1 MKNNENKPKGDTS
14 LFKSDYSSLYKAFQP
29 KPHRKEFMD
38 KDSSIFRLQSSSEFF
53 SFSSNVGNVFDEI
66 NYMAQD
72 IHYSLGGFHT
82 ELTYQ
87 NAFVEELLIRKEQFS
102 YFRELP
108 MDIIYKGR
116 KVGTGIPDF
125 VIIPNAKYF
134 NLDDELPAFF
144 IEMKRKK
151 RLEDELY
158 DDVVDE
164 MDDKSKNRIGKSD
177 SRQQLWKYLNSATFS
192 DNPSI
197 KKVDIGVII
206 NFSTELE
213 TQTNPTTFIRDEQ
226 GAYIEVWQMKTNIKE
241 KMKQNDENEMH
252 LILDTLSIPMTEQE
266 VIKYEKEIFEEA
278 QKFNEDNFEK
288 GNF

>member
-1 MKNNENKPKGDTS
+1 MNKDKNNLPNTDKNS
-14 LFKSDYSSLYKAFQP
+14 WYKAFQP

-53 SFSSNVGNVFDEI
+53 NFSNNVDNVFDEI

-82 ELTYQ
+82 EITYQ

-108 MDIIYKGR
+108 MDIIYKDR

-134 NLDDELPAFF
+134 NLNDELPAFF
-144 IEMKRKK
+144 IEMKIKK
-151 RLEDELY
+151 RLENELY
-158 DDVVDE
+158 DDVIGE
-164 MDDKSKNRIGKSD
+164 MKDNSKNKIGKSD

-213 TQTNPTTFIRDEQ
+213 TQTNPTPFITDEQ
-226 GAYIEVWQMKTNIKE
+226 GAYIEIWQMKTNK
-241 KMKQNDENEMH
+241 KQKFRNIEGQNEMH
-252 LILDTLSIPMTEQE
+252 LILDTVSMPMTEKE
-266 VIKYEKEIFEEA
+266 FIKYEKEMFE
-278 QKFNEDNFEK
+278 
-288 GNF
+288 